1 MWGEAVGLSAYVVAA
16 LIAMGVY
23 GVAAIFLR
31 LALRTYPS
39 ESAIVLVNAFLVSLG
54 LVWALTRGVN
64 VIGHVGWNVP
74 TLYIVIA
81 GLLVSVAII
90 AFYTALAR
98 GPVSVVVPIF
108 AMNFALAAV
117 LGFLVLREP
126 VTATRVAGV
135 AMGGLSI
142 YLLTR

>member
-1 MWGEAVGLSAYVVAA
+1 MGLSAHVTAA

-23 GVAAIFLR
+23 GVAALFLR

-39 ESAIVLVNAFLVSLG
+39 ESAIVLVNTFLVALG

-64 VIGHVGWNVP
+64 VVGNVGWNVP

-81 GLLVSVAII
+81 GLLISVAII

-108 AMNFALAAV
+108 AMNFAVAAA
-117 LGFLVLREP
+117 LGFVVLREP
-126 VTATRVAGV
+126 VTAARVAGV
-135 AMGGLSI
+135 ALGAVSL

>member
-1 MWGEAVGLSAYVVAA
+1 MGLSAYVTAA

-31 LALRTYPS
+31 LSLRTYPP
-39 ESAIVLVNAFLVSLG
+39 ESAIVLVNVFLVALG

-64 VIGHVGWNVP
+64 VIANVGWNVP
-74 TLYIVIA
+74 TLYIVVA

-90 AFYTALAR
+90 AFYMALSR

-108 AMNFALAAV
+108 AMNFAVAAA

-126 VTATRVAGV
+126 ITAARMAGV
-135 AMGGLSI
+135 ALGAVSL

>member
-1 MWGEAVGLSAYVVAA
+1 MSAHVTAA

-23 GVAAIFLR
+23 GVAALFLR

-39 ESAIVLVNAFLVSLG
+39 ESAIVLVNAFLVGLG

-64 VIGHVGWNVP
+64 VIGNVGWNVP

-81 GLLVSVAII
+81 GLLISVAII

-108 AMNFALAAV
+108 AMNFAVAAA

-126 VTATRVAGV
+126 VTAARVAGV
-135 AMGGLSI
+135 ALGAVSL

>member
-1 MWGEAVGLSAYVVAA
+1 MGLSPYVTAA

-31 LALRTYPS
+31 LALRTYPP
-39 ESAIVLVNAFLVSLG
+39 ESTIVLVNVFLVALG
-54 LVWALTRGVN
+54 MVWALTRGVN
-64 VIGHVGWNVP
+64 VVANVGWNMP
-74 TLYIVIA
+74 TLYVGMA

-90 AFYTALAR
+90 AFYIALSR

-108 AMNFALAAV
+108 AMNFAVAAT
-117 LGFLVLREP
+117 LGFLLLREP
-126 VTATRVAGV
+126 VTAARMAGV
-135 AMGGLSI
+135 ALGAVSL